1 MIAALEKWSEF
12 VDYQNNQ
19 DKAENYMKWKGSR
32 RLVKMLEDFDTKQ
45 KAGGWDKWVEVIMH
59 QRKREQNKS
68 ATDIERVARGFMGR
82 RRVLNIC
89 TLEQRLRRLVLC
101 AALWAALGAVFC
113 VLLCTTSQAC
123 TNIPNILD
131 TLCLDLYSYLILFSL
146 SFSFEPWLHPR
157 FPQVLVG
164 PPLKYNAWRVGDWV
178 EGGTK
183 PCTKRIV
190 ERGRPPSFNAGTGGT
205 KARCWVGSLPRK
217 RKSTIPP
224 AFCNGPGGGSVGA
237 NCAG

>member
-1 MIAALEKWSEF
+1 MTNIKAQLYCQKWGLEKLTNLFNKIAYRQMIAALEKWSEF

-101 AALWAALGAVFC
+101 AALGAALGAALCAVFC

-131 TLCLDLYSYLILFSL
+131 TLCLDLYSCLVLRLSL
-146 SFSFEPWLHPR
+146 SPLNLGCTPLSPR
-157 FPQVLVG
+157 
-164 PPLKYNAWRVGDWV
+164 YWA
-178 EGGTK
+178 
-183 PCTKRIV
+183 
-190 ERGRPPSFNAGTGGT
+190 GRH
-205 KARCWVGSLPRK
+205 
-217 RKSTIPP
+217 
-224 AFCNGPGGGSVGA
+224 
-237 NCAG
+237 

>member
-45 KAGGWDKWVEVIMH
+45 KAGGWDKWVHVIMH

-89 TLEQRLRRLVLC
+89 TLEQHDCGDCFWCAASCAVLC
-101 AALWAALGAVFC
+101 AVFF
-113 VLLCTTSQAC
+113 VY
-123 TNIPNILD
+123 NIPSILA
-131 TLCLDLYSYLILFSL
+131 LIFLDLYSCLFFLSL
-146 SFSFEPWLHPR
+146 SL
-157 FPQVLVG
+157 
-164 PPLKYNAWRVGDWV
+164 
-178 EGGTK
+178 
-183 PCTKRIV
+183 
-190 ERGRPPSFNAGTGGT
+190 
-205 KARCWVGSLPRK
+205 SL
-217 RKSTIPP
+217 SLL
-224 AFCNGPGGGSVGA
+224 
-237 NCAG
+237 

>member
-1 MIAALEKWSEF
+1 VTNIKAQLYCQKWGLEKLTNLFNKIAYRQMIAALEKWSEF

-89 TLEQRLRRLVLC
+89 TLETTIVAIACCVLALC
-101 AALWAALGAVFC
+101 AALCAVFC
-113 VLLCTTSQAC
+113 VLLCTTSQSM
-123 TNIPNILD
+123 
-131 TLCLDLYSYLILFSL
+131 YQ
-146 SFSFEPWLHPR
+146 HPKH
-157 FPQVLVG
+157 P
-164 PPLKYNAWRVGDWV
+164 
-178 EGGTK
+178 
-183 PCTKRIV
+183 
-190 ERGRPPSFNAGTGGT
+190 
-205 KARCWVGSLPRK
+205 
-217 RKSTIPP
+217 
-224 AFCNGPGGGSVGA
+224 
-237 NCAG
+237 

>member
-1 MIAALEKWSEF
+1 MTNLFNKIAYRQMIAALEKWSEF

-101 AALWAALGAVFC
+101 AGVVCWRC
-113 VLLCTTSQAC
+113 VLFFVCCCVQHPKHVPTSQTSLIHFVWTC
-123 TNIPNILD
+123 THAL
-131 TLCLDLYSYLILFSL
+131 SSSLFFL
-146 SFSFEPWLHPR
+146 L
-157 FPQVLVG
+157 
-164 PPLKYNAWRVGDWV
+164 
-178 EGGTK
+178 
-183 PCTKRIV
+183 
-190 ERGRPPSFNAGTGGT
+190 
-205 KARCWVGSLPRK
+205 
-217 RKSTIPP
+217 
-224 AFCNGPGGGSVGA
+224 
-237 NCAG
+237 

>member
-1 MIAALEKWSEF
+1 MTNIKAQLYCQKWGLEKLTNLFNKIAYRQMIAALEKWSEF

-89 TLEQRLRRLVLC
+89 TLEQRLWRLVLWAGVGCCVGCCFLC
-101 AALWAALGAVFC
+101 AV
-113 VLLCTTSQAC
+113 VY
-123 TNIPNILD
+123 NIPSM
-131 TLCLDLYSYLILFSL
+131 YQ
-146 SFSFEPWLHPR
+146 HPKH
-157 FPQVLVG
+157 P
-164 PPLKYNAWRVGDWV
+164 
-178 EGGTK
+178 
-183 PCTKRIV
+183 
-190 ERGRPPSFNAGTGGT
+190 
-205 KARCWVGSLPRK
+205 
-217 RKSTIPP
+217 
-224 AFCNGPGGGSVGA
+224 
-237 NCAG
+237 

>member
-1 MIAALEKWSEF
+1 VTNIKAQLYCQKWGLEKLTNLFNKIAYRQMIAALEKWSEF

-45 KAGGWDKWVEVIMH
+45 KAGGWDKWVHVIMH

-89 TLEQRLRRLVLC
+89 TCGTTIVAIGIVCWRCGLRCGLFLC
-101 AALWAALGAVFC
+101 AVFC

-131 TLCLDLYSYLILFSL
+131 TLCLDLYSCLVRRPSL
-146 SFSFEPWLHPR
+146 SL
-157 FPQVLVG
+157 L
-164 PPLKYNAWRVGDWV
+164 
-178 EGGTK
+178 
-183 PCTKRIV
+183 
-190 ERGRPPSFNAGTGGT
+190 
-205 KARCWVGSLPRK
+205 
-217 RKSTIPP
+217 
-224 AFCNGPGGGSVGA
+224 
-237 NCAG
+237 

>member
-123 TNIPNILD
+123 TNIPNILEY
-131 TLCLDLYSYLILFSL
+131 TLFGLVLILYSFL

-190 ERGRPPSFNAGTGGT
+190 ERGRPRSFNAGTGGT

>member
-1 MIAALEKWSEF
+1 MTNLFNKIAYRQMIAALEKWSEF

-101 AALWAALGAVFC
+101 AGVVGWRC
-113 VLLCTTSQAC
+113 VLFFVCCCVQHPKHVPTSQTSLIHFVWTC
-123 TNIPNILD
+123 THAL
-131 TLCLDLYSYLILFSL
+131 SSSLFFL
-146 SFSFEPWLHPR
+146 L
-157 FPQVLVG
+157 
-164 PPLKYNAWRVGDWV
+164 
-178 EGGTK
+178 
-183 PCTKRIV
+183 
-190 ERGRPPSFNAGTGGT
+190 
-205 KARCWVGSLPRK
+205 
-217 RKSTIPP
+217 
-224 AFCNGPGGGSVGA
+224 
-237 NCAG
+237 

>member
-1 MIAALEKWSEF
+1 VTNIKAQLYCQKWGLEKLTNLFNKIAYRQMIAALEKWSEF

-45 KAGGWDKWVEVIMH
+45 KAGGWDKWVHVIMH

-89 TLEQRLRRLVLC
+89 TLETTIAAIACCVL
-101 AALWAALGAVFC
+101 ALWAALCAVFC

-131 TLCLDLYSYLILFSL
+131 TLCLDLYSYCILFFL
-146 SFSFEPWLHPR
+146 SPLNLGCTLLSPR
-157 FPQVLVG
+157 
-164 PPLKYNAWRVGDWV
+164 YWA
-178 EGGTK
+178 
-183 PCTKRIV
+183 
-190 ERGRPPSFNAGTGGT
+190 GRH
-205 KARCWVGSLPRK
+205 
-217 RKSTIPP
+217 
-224 AFCNGPGGGSVGA
+224 
-237 NCAG
+237 